1 MVSNGINRGNTIM
14 AVIQV
19 QIIDKYGTVIETKE
33 IQDFQLE
40 TYKQAGYNVTTLEE
54 AQIEITPEVLNL
66 ISQIESGELTVPQN
80 FIDVEVINVKN
91 GNITS
96 ERFMRQFNQLLNAGI
111 ISTGTQIT
119 SYNYSTPYGTFTT
132 NTETEQE
139 ALQQKESYIQEQST
153 LEADRIAQAVAQ
165 AKSEAEQKA
174 QEQQSQIDE
183 LKTQIQNIGAI
194 PEAYAEEQQDNS
206 SFTFPM
212 VSQLGIEFELKN
224 NRVKGRVALNKIS
237 SNWNPYYNDMNL
249 ISYFELRNKNGI
261 PISSLGQ
268 TKQNIVKFPPSQPPL
283 LPSQELT
290 FDESAVDYKELQ
302 VRIYLWTENNIAVA
316 EPLIFTV
323 KEDSVPIDVVNPSD
337 SKVKRDDFMSKAVGI
352 FGGLLGISL
361 LISGNQ
367 KV

>member
-1 MVSNGINRGNTIM
+1 M

-19 QIIDKYGTVIETKE
+19 KIIDKFGTVLETKE

-119 SYNYSTPYGTFTT
+119 SYNYSTPYGTFRAD
-132 NTETEQE
+132 TETEQE
-139 ALQQKESYIQEQST
+139 AFQQKEAYVQEQSR
-153 LEADRIAQAVAQ
+153 LEAERVAQAVAQ

-174 QEQQSQIDE
+174 QEQQTQIDD
-183 LKTQIQNIGAI
+183 LQTQIENISTTTTPVEDI
-194 PEAYAEEQQDNS
+194 EVLNEKINPNS
-206 SFTFPM
+206 VRLCGKNFD
-212 VSQLGIEFELKN
+212 IESGKIKGQITLEKN
-224 NRVKGRVALNKIS
+224 SGL
-237 SNWNPYYNDMNL
+237 WNPYYNDIPLALVIQYMDINTNVTLDL
-249 ISYFELRNKNGI
+249 IPHVVTFSQGMQPLI
-261 PISSLGQ
+261 
-268 TKQNIVKFPPSQPPL
+268 QNIERSTAFGISNY
-283 LPSQELT
+283 
-290 FDESAVDYKELQ
+290 A
-302 VRIYLWTENNIAVA
+302 RIKIEVYLWKTLDNPVPFS
-316 EPLIFTV
+316 EPLRFV
-323 KEDSVPIDVVNPSD
+323 LDADKEPIDICSSKPSI
-337 SKVKRDDFMSKAVGI
+337 KRDDFMSKAVGI
-352 FGGLLGISL
+352 FGGLLGVSL
-361 LISGNQ
+361 LISGNR

>member
-1 MVSNGINRGNTIM
+1 M

-19 QIIDKYGTVIETKE
+19 KIIDKFGTVLETKE

-119 SYNYSTPYGTFTT
+119 SYNYSTPYGTFRAD
-132 NTETEQE
+132 TETEQE
-139 ALQQKESYIQEQST
+139 AFQQKEAYVQEQSR
-153 LEADRIAQAVAQ
+153 LEAERVAQAVAQ

-174 QEQQSQIDE
+174 QEQQTQIDD
-183 LKTQIQNIGAI
+183 LQTQIENISTTTTPVEDI
-194 PEAYAEEQQDNS
+194 EVLNEKINPNS
-206 SFTFPM
+206 VRLCGKNFD
-212 VSQLGIEFELKN
+212 IESGKIKGQITLEKN
-224 NRVKGRVALNKIS
+224 SGL
-237 SNWNPYYNDMNL
+237 WNPYYNDIPLALVIQYMDINTNVTLDL
-249 ISYFELRNKNGI
+249 IPHVVTFSQGMQPLI
-261 PISSLGQ
+261 
-268 TKQNIVKFPPSQPPL
+268 QNIERSTAFGISNY
-283 LPSQELT
+283 
-290 FDESAVDYKELQ
+290 A
-302 VRIYLWTENNIAVA
+302 RIKIEVYLWKTLDNPVPFS
-316 EPLIFTV
+316 EPLRFV
-323 KEDSVPIDVVNPSD
+323 LDADKEPIDICSSKPSI
-337 SKVKRDDFMSKAVGI
+337 KRDDFISKAVGI
-352 FGGLLGISL
+352 FGGLLGVSL
-361 LISGNQ
+361 LISGNR

>member
-1 MVSNGINRGNTIM
+1 M

-19 QIIDKYGTVIETKE
+19 KIIDKFGTVLETKE

-119 SYNYSTPYGTFTT
+119 SYNYSTPYGTFRAD
-132 NTETEQE
+132 TETEQE
-139 ALQQKESYIQEQST
+139 AFQQKEAYVQEQSR
-153 LEADRIAQAVAQ
+153 LEAERVAQAVAQ

-174 QEQQSQIDE
+174 QEQQTQIDD
-183 LKTQIQNIGAI
+183 LQTQIENISTTTTPVEDI
-194 PEAYAEEQQDNS
+194 EVLNEKINPNS
-206 SFTFPM
+206 VRLCGKNFD
-212 VSQLGIEFELKN
+212 IESGKIKGQITLEKN
-224 NRVKGRVALNKIS
+224 SGL
-237 SNWNPYYNDMNL
+237 WNPYYNDIPLALVIQYMDINTNVTLDLVPHVVTFSQGMQPL
-249 ISYFELRNKNGI
+249 I
-261 PISSLGQ
+261 
-268 TKQNIVKFPPSQPPL
+268 QNIERSTAFGISNY
-283 LPSQELT
+283 
-290 FDESAVDYKELQ
+290 A
-302 VRIYLWTENNIAVA
+302 RIKIEVYLWKTLDNPVPFS
-316 EPLIFTV
+316 EPLRFV
-323 KEDSVPIDVVNPSD
+323 LDADKEPIDICSSKPSI
-337 SKVKRDDFMSKAVGI
+337 KRDDFISKAVGI
-352 FGGLLGISL
+352 FGGLLGVSL
-361 LISGNQ
+361 LISGNR

>member
-1 MVSNGINRGNTIM
+1 M

-19 QIIDKYGTVIETKE
+19 KIIDKYGTVLETKE

-40 TYKQAGYNVTTLEE
+40 TYKQAGYNVTTLEQ

-91 GNITS
+91 GNISS

-165 AKSEAEQKA
+165 AKSEAEQKS

-194 PEAYAEEQQDNS
+194 PEAYAEEQQDDS

-224 NRVKGRVALNKIS
+224 NRVTGRVALNKITA
-237 SNWNPYYNDMNL
+237 NWNPYYNDINL
-249 ISYFELRNKNGI
+249 FSTFELRNKNGI
-261 PISSLGQ
+261 AISSLGQ
-268 TKQNIVKFPPSQPPL
+268 VKQNIVKFPPSQPPL

-302 VRIYLWTENNIAVA
+302 VRIYLWTQDPSIMTSNMTQVA

-337 SKVKRDDFMSKAVGI
+337 NKVKRDDFMSKAVGI

-361 LISGNQ
+361 LISGNR

>member
-1 MVSNGINRGNTIM
+1 M

-19 QIIDKYGTVIETKE
+19 KIIDKFGTVLETKE

-119 SYNYSTPYGTFTT
+119 SYNYSTPYGTFRAD
-132 NTETEQE
+132 TETEQE
-139 ALQQKESYIQEQST
+139 AFQQKEAYVQEQSR
-153 LEADRIAQAVAQ
+153 LEAERVAQAVAQ

-174 QEQQSQIDE
+174 QEQQTQIDD
-183 LKTQIQNIGAI
+183 LQTQIENISTTTTPVEDI
-194 PEAYAEEQQDNS
+194 EVLNEKINPNS
-206 SFTFPM
+206 VRLCGKNFD
-212 VSQLGIEFELKN
+212 IESGKIKGQITLEKN
-224 NRVKGRVALNKIS
+224 SGL
-237 SNWNPYYNDMNL
+237 WNPYYNDIPLALVIQYMDINTNVTLDLVPHVVTFSQGMQPL
-249 ISYFELRNKNGI
+249 I
-261 PISSLGQ
+261 
-268 TKQNIVKFPPSQPPL
+268 QNIERSTAFGISNY
-283 LPSQELT
+283 
-290 FDESAVDYKELQ
+290 A
-302 VRIYLWTENNIAVA
+302 RIKIEVYLWKTLDNPVPFS
-316 EPLIFTV
+316 EPLRFV
-323 KEDSVPIDVVNPSD
+323 LDADKEPIDICSSKPSI
-337 SKVKRDDFMSKAVGI
+337 KRDDFMSKAVGI
-352 FGGLLGISL
+352 FGGFLGVSL
-361 LISGNQ
+361 LISGNR